1 MNSSSNLNHE
11 SKFVVGI
18 SPQYWAYIPMSV
30 MDVHNL
36 KLKDGINWLEPQVQL
51 QQSSST
57 NTSNENLSTPVS
69 KCLLVGHIVYAAE
82 RKGGSKVYILDDG
95 TGMIDCV
102 HWSTDVEDPYH
113 LPSLSD
119 TMEDQDILRG
129 FAVGE
134 HVRVFGKIDCLASVP
149 RTGCANGGRN
159 DNGQNPHDNYV
170 VREIQIRI
178 IERVEDNLVSEAQH
192 WIDSS
197 RKVPVPLCDH
207 LEKLG
212 PDIRE
217 QIQNRVN
224 LPSTDDG
231 TNSWRVFGA
240 SCNCS
245 LPYMEDI
252 LYCHCQ
258 CTAEPLDPFYHF
270 RDALLQTLLSME
282 SKVTGKLE
290 FNYKE
295 VRNNRSLQTV
305 ASKVIA
311 AGNKGMEKQGWN
323 ADKLFLKTFRALRC
337 DGIIYL
343 LNSNTDNYL
352 LITRKKVLEPV
363 VKNHIGG
370 NGRNFISFERTPR
383 HISRVHNER
392 LRYIQRLLLEEQ
404 AASSA
409 GTSEKNC

>member
-1 MNSSSNLNHE
+1 
-11 SKFVVGI
+11 
-18 SPQYWAYIPMSV
+18 MSV

-36 KLKDGINWLEPQVQL
+36 KLKDGINWLEPQGQL
-51 QQSSST
+51 PQSSST
-57 NTSNENLSTPVS
+57 NKINRHLSTPIS
-69 KCLLVGHIVYAAE
+69 KCLLVGHIVYTAE

-113 LPSLSD
+113 LPSLTD
-119 TMEDQDILRG
+119 PLDDQDCSRG

-134 HVRVFGKIDCLASVP
+134 LVRMFGKIDCLSSMP
-149 RTGCANGGRN
+149 RTASAKGGRN
-159 DNGQNPHDNYV
+159 DNVQNSNDKFV

-178 IERVEDNLVSEAQH
+178 IERVEDYLASEAQH

-197 RKVPVPLCDH
+197 RRVPVPLRAH

-212 PDIRE
+212 PGIRE
-217 QIQNRVN
+217 QIRNRVN

-240 SCNCS
+240 TCNCK
-245 LPYMEDI
+245 LPYMDDL

-258 CTAEPLDPFYHF
+258 CTAEPIDPFYHF

-295 VRNNRSLQTV
+295 VRNDRSLQTM

-311 AGNKGMEKQGWN
+311 SKNDGTEKQGGN
-323 ADKLFLKTFRALRC
+323 AGKLFLKTFRALRC

-352 LITRKKVLEPV
+352 LITRKRVLEPV
-363 VKNHIGG
+363 VERHIGG

-383 HISRVHNER
+383 HISRVHHER

-404 AASSA
+404 ATPSA
-409 GTSEKNC
+409 GKSEKNC